1 MSKTKKNKKTEEIPK
16 REEFESILND
26 IVGKSYIF
34 VGKESLVI
42 ETEWIKEYFQ
52 GLLYAKLKLLTEEGT
67 KYYLLLN
74 KKSIVSVIL
83 DSKC

>member
-1 MSKTKKNKKTEEIPK
+1 LSKTKKNKKAEEIIK

-26 IVGKSYIF
+26 ITGKSYIF
-34 VGKESLVI
+34 LGKESLVI
-42 ETEWIKEYFQ
+42 EAEWIKEYFQ

>member
-1 MSKTKKNKKTEEIPK
+1 MSKTKKNKKTEEILK

-34 VGKESLVI
+34 LGKESLVI